1 MMFFRKPVVAFA
13 ITGTRWSD
21 RGPSGHEIDQR
32 GGRRHDVICCS
43 IYKGFH

>member
-1 MMFFRKPVVAFA
+1 MFFRKPVVAFA

-21 RGPSGHEIDQR
+21 RGSSGHEIDP

>member
-1 MMFFRKPVVAFA
+1 MFFRKPVVAFA

-21 RGPSGHEIDQR
+21 RGSSGHEIDQR

-43 IYKGFH
+43 IYTGFH